1 MTMANETLRLYE
13 PSTLFDTQALLRG
26 SVASKLMART
36 YPHGVG
42 CFSQR

>member
-26 SVASKLMART
+26 SVADKLMART

-42 CFSQR
+42 C